1 MAGTATYNPA
11 TRIIDVSADGLPN
24 PVLYGTFPNANNPSS
39 VTEQDF
45 DHDFY
50 FRGGTFGVTR
60 TFDDATYTDRLSN
73 ISTSLG

>member
-39 VTEQDF
+39 VTEQDLTM
-45 DHDFY
+45 
-50 FRGGTFGVTR
+50 TFILEVVHLVLQE
-60 TFDDATYTDRLSN
+60 RLMMPHTHRMD
-73 ISTSLG
+73 I

>member
-50 FRGGTFGVTR
+50 FRGGTLVLQE
-60 TFDDATYTDRLSN
+60 RLMMPHTHRMD
-73 ISTSLG
+73 I

>member
-50 FRGGTFGVTR
+50 FRGGTFGAVS
-60 TFDDATYTDRLSN
+60 YTQLTLPT
-73 ISTSLG
+73 ILLV

>member
-45 DHDFY
+45 DHDIWCY
-50 FRGGTFGVTR
+50 KNV
-60 TFDDATYTDRLSN
+60 
-73 ISTSLG
+73 